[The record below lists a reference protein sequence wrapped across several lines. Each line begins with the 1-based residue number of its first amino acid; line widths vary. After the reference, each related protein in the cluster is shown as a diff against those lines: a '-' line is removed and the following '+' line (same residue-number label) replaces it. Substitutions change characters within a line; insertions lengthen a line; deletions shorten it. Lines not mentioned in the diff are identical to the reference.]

1 MTTDTTLT
9 GSLPDRGHLLSA
21 TRRAISLCMSVSEQA
36 ASLREDFAFL
46 GDWEERF
53 THLIDLGKSLPP
65 LKPDEYSDT
74 NKVRGC
80 SSQVW
85 LVAEP
90 SPPESGAPP
99 GALRFRGAS
108 DAMIV
113 AGLVAMLL
121 HLFSD
126 QQPADILAFD
136 APAFLREIGIAD
148 ALTPQR
154 SNGLA
159 SMLQRIRAYASAA

>member
-1 MTTDTTLT
+1 MTVAD
-9 GSLPDRGHLLSA
+9 
-21 TRRAISLCMSVSEQA
+21 QA

-46 GDWEERF
+46 DEWEARF
-53 THLIDLGKSLPP
+53 THLIDLGKSLPA
-65 LKPDEYSDT
+65 LKPEEYSEA

-90 SPPESGAPP
+90 SPTSP
-99 GALRFRGAS
+99 GAIRFRGGS

-126 QQPADILAFD
+126 QQPDDILAFD
-136 APAFLREIGIAD
+136 APAFMREIGIAD

-159 SMLQRIRAYASAA
+159 SMLQRIRAHASDAA

>member
-1 MTTDTTLT
+1 MTVAD
-9 GSLPDRGHLLSA
+9 
-21 TRRAISLCMSVSEQA
+21 QA

-46 GDWEERF
+46 DDWEARF
-53 THLIDLGKSLPP
+53 QHLIDLGKSLPP
-65 LKPDEYSDT
+65 LKPEEYSDD

-90 SPPESGAPP
+90 SGTNP
-99 GALRFRGAS
+99 GGIGLRGAS

-126 QQPADILAFD
+126 QQPDDILAFD
-136 APAFLREIGIAD
+136 APGFFREIGIAD

-159 SMLQRIRAYASAA
+159 SMLQRIRAHAGAAG

>member
-1 MTTDTTLT
+1 MTV
-9 GSLPDRGHLLSA
+9 A
-21 TRRAISLCMSVSEQA
+21 AQA
-36 ASLREDFAFL
+36 AALREDFAFL
-46 GDWEERF
+46 DEWEARF

-65 LKPDEYSDT
+65 LKPEEYAEA

-85 LVAEP
+85 LIAEP
-90 SPPESGAPP
+90 SPDTSGAI
-99 GALRFRGAS
+99 RFRGAS

-126 QQPADILAFD
+126 QQPDDILAFD
-136 APAFLREIGIAD
+136 APAFMREIGIAD

-159 SMLQRIRAYASAA
+159 SMVERIKSDARAMSVA

>member
-1 MTTDTTLT
+1 
-9 GSLPDRGHLLSA
+9 
-21 TRRAISLCMSVSEQA
+21 MSVADQA
-36 ASLREDFAFL
+36 ASLREDMTFL
-46 GDWEERF
+46 DDWEARF
-53 THLIDLGKSLPP
+53 AYLIDLGKALPP
-65 LKPDEYSDT
+65 LQREEYSDE

-85 LVAEP
+85 LVSEP
-90 SPPESGAPP
+90 SPAVS

-126 QQPADILAFD
+126 QQPDDILAFD
-136 APAFLREIGIAD
+136 APAFFKEIGIAD

-159 SMLQRIRAYASAA
+159 SMLARIRSTAAAQSS

>member
-1 MTTDTTLT
+1 MGIT
-9 GSLPDRGHLLSA
+9 
-21 TRRAISLCMSVSEQA
+21 EQA
-36 ASLREDFAFL
+36 EKLKEDFAFL
-46 GDWEERF
+46 GDWEARF
-53 THLIDLGKSLPP
+53 THLIDLGKALPQLAP
-65 LKPDEYSDT
+65 HEYDDA

-90 SPPESGAPP
+90 SKEKP

-113 AGLVAMLL
+113 SGLVAMLL
-121 HLFSD
+121 QLFSD
-126 QQPADILAFD
+126 QSPEDILAFD
-136 APAFLREIGIAD
+136 AEGFMREIGVSD

-154 SNGLA
+154 SNGLK
-159 SMLQRIRAYASAA
+159 SMLQRIRAVAAAS

>member
-1 MTTDTTLT
+1 MTVADTAK
-9 GSLPDRGHLLSA
+9 DMRD
-21 TRRAISLCMSVSEQA
+21 
-36 ASLREDFAFL
+36 DFAFL
-46 GDWEERF
+46 GDWEARF
-53 THLIDLGKSLPP
+53 THLIDLGKALPA
-65 LKPDEYSDT
+65 LKPDEYNEL

-90 SPPESGAPP
+90 STTKP
-99 GALRFRGAS
+99 GALHFRGAS
-108 DAMIV
+108 DAAIV
-113 AGLVAMLL
+113 AGLVAVIVNLY
-121 HLFSD
+121 SD

-136 APAFLREIGIAD
+136 APAFFKEIGVAD

-159 SMLQRIRAYASAA
+159 SMITRIRAIASAA

>member
-1 MTTDTTLT
+1 M
-9 GSLPDRGHLLSA
+9 GVISRFDRLLSRS
-21 TRRAISLCMSVSEQA
+21 RRAISRGMSVADQA
-36 ASLREDFAFL
+36 RNLREDFAFL
-46 GDWEERF
+46 DDWEARF
-53 THLIDLGKSLPP
+53 AHLIDLGKSLQL
-65 LKPDEYSDT
+65 LKAEEYSDA

-85 LVAEP
+85 LIAEP
-90 SPPESGAPP
+90 SPVSDGAI
-99 GALRFRGAS
+99 RFRGAS

-126 QQPADILAFD
+126 QQPEDILAFD
-136 APAFLREIGIAD
+136 APAFMREIGIAD

-159 SMLQRIRAYASAA
+159 SMLQRIRAHAGGA

>member
-1 MTTDTTLT
+1 MTVAD
-9 GSLPDRGHLLSA
+9 
-21 TRRAISLCMSVSEQA
+21 A
-36 ASLREDFAFL
+36 AKDMREDFAFL
-46 GDWEERF
+46 GDWEARF
-53 THLIDLGKSLPP
+53 THLIDLGKALPT
-65 LKPDEYSDT
+65 LKPDEYNEL

-90 SPPESGAPP
+90 STKTP
-99 GALRFRGAS
+99 GALHFRGGS
-108 DAMIV
+108 DAAIV
-113 AGLVAMLL
+113 AGLVAIIVNLY
-121 HLFSD
+121 SD

-136 APAFLREIGIAD
+136 APAFFKEIGVAD

-159 SMLQRIRAYASAA
+159 SMITRIRAIASAA

>member
-1 MTTDTTLT
+1 MT
-9 GSLPDRGHLLSA
+9 R
-21 TRRAISLCMSVSEQA
+21 MSVTDQA
-36 ASLREDFAFL
+36 ASLREDVTFL
-46 GDWEERF
+46 DDWEARF
-53 THLIDLGKSLPP
+53 SHLIDLGKALPP
-65 LKPDEYSDT
+65 LRREEYSEE

-90 SPPESGAPP
+90 SPDVP

-126 QQPADILAFD
+126 QQPDDIFAFD
-136 APAFLREIGIAD
+136 APAFFKEIGIAD

-159 SMLQRIRAYASAA
+159 SMLARIRAFAGAQRS

>member
-1 MTTDTTLT
+1 MTVAD
-9 GSLPDRGHLLSA
+9 
-21 TRRAISLCMSVSEQA
+21 QA

-46 GDWEERF
+46 DEWEARF
-53 THLIDLGKSLPP
+53 THLIDLGKSLPA
-65 LKPDEYSDT
+65 LKPEEYSEA

-90 SPPESGAPP
+90 SPPEAGKGP
-99 GALRFRGAS
+99 GAIRFRGGS

-126 QQPADILAFD
+126 QQPDDILAFD
-136 APAFLREIGIAD
+136 APAFMREIGIAD

-159 SMLQRIRAYASAA
+159 SMLQRIRAHAGEA